1 LQIYESTD
9 YGGSQVTNYE
19 IWMNQGYSASPF
31 AIVSSYD
38 TSSFIFKYTMT
49 FAVDGI
55 VSGKLYSFKSRAKN
69 SKGYSDYSEIVSIA
83 ASSPPAKASTPTV
96 DYSLSSKSALFVK
109 WNLSPDDIG
118 PGGLITGYKLYA
130 DDGLGGEFKVI

>member
-1 LQIYESTD
+1 MDQGST
-9 YGGSQVTNYE
+9 
-19 IWMNQGYSASPF
+19 ASPF
-31 AIVSSYD
+31 ALVPSYD
-38 TSSFIFKYTMT
+38 TTAVMFTYTLT

-55 VSGKLYSFKSRAKN
+55 ISGKVYSFKSRAKN

-96 DYSLSSKSALFVK
+96 DYTYSSKSKLFVK
-109 WNLSPDDIG
+109 WTLSPDAIG